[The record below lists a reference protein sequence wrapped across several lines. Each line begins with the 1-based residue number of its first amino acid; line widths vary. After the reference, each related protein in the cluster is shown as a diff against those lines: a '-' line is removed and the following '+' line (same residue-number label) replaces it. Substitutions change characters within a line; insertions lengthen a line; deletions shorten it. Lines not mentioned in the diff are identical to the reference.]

1 MLFYVDLRREI
12 IGNRQQETTVN
23 FTNIVYHIYK
33 DKNRKE
39 VIFILYN
46 LYEVLRKPKKFWHNH
61 YIPPGWTENTLFMEN
76 REGIPM
82 SPQLCVFDIGSFLCG
97 FLPYKEVLHRARGPP
112 LEIRL
117 TVINEYSRRM

>member
-1 MLFYVDLRREI
+1 LEI
-12 IGNRQQETTVN
+12 DSGMAVTVN
-23 FTNIVYHIYK
+23 STNIVYHIYK

-39 VIFILYN
+39 VIFIPYN

-82 SPQLCVFDIGSFLCG
+82 SSYKHEIDIGTFLCG
-97 FLPYKEVLHRARGPP
+97 FLVLWIKSNGARAPP
-112 LEIRL
+112 LEIL
-117 TVINEYSRRM
+117 